1 MRAAFIGHPRYVRL
15 AKLVRALDG
24 KLYWV
29 YVRTVSKNRIT
40 ADLLVI
46 NRSLEAKAQRL
57 KTESGPRYFYDLF
70 QEGDLCAPTD

>member
-29 YVRTVSKNRIT
+29 YARTTGKSIQPNW
-40 ADLLVI
+40 LVI
-46 NRSLEAKAQRL
+46 NRTLEPKAKPL
-57 KTESGPRYFYDLF
+57 KTEGGSRYFYDLF

>member
-1 MRAAFIGHPRYVRL
+1 MRAAFIGHRRYVRL

-29 YVRTVSKNRIT
+29 YARTTGKSIQPHW
-40 ADLLVI
+40 LVI

-57 KTESGPRYFYDLF
+57 KTEDGPRYFYDPF
-70 QEGDLCAPTD
+70 QEGDLRAPTD

>member
-1 MRAAFIGHPRYVRL
+1 MRAAFIGHRRYVRL

-29 YVRTVSKNRIT
+29 CVGTISKNRI
-40 ADLLVI
+40 AVDLLII

-57 KTESGPRYFYDLF
+57 KTQDGSRYFYDPF
-70 QEGDLCAPTD
+70 QDGDL